1 MFTFKGRVAAAGAAL
16 TVIVLSGCVPAK
28 TTPSAD
34 PSADP
39 SGLPA
44 AIAQSG
50 TLKVGTSPAYA
61 PMAFKNPDNTTE
73 TIGADIDLA
82 NAVAKNLGVKVELV
96 ETPFDQLINSVATGR
111 VDTVMSG
118 ISDTVERQKSATFVD
133 YLNSQGR
140 FYALTDKAGV
150 YTSQDAICGKK
161 VAVSS
166 KTDYYDQ
173 VADVS
178 KKVCEDAGKPA
189 VERLGT
195 DSGAAA
201 RLQIQQGRADLAVQG
216 GEGIAYLDQFT
227 EKGKYKVVLDA
238 LPGTPFGAIVKKDA
252 TQLANAL
259 LKAFEAIQADGTYDA
274 ILKKWG
280 LEEYK
285 LKPAINGTK

>member
-1 MFTFKGRVAAAGAAL
+1 MSRFHLRTGVAAVAAAL
-16 TVIVLSGCVPAK
+16 LFSGCVMSQAA
-28 TTPSAD
+28 PSA
-34 PSADP
+34 AP
-39 SGLPA
+39 SGAANGLPP

-61 PMAFKNPDNTTE
+61 PMTFKDPKNTTE
-73 TIGADIDLA
+73 TVGADIDLV
-82 NAVAKNLGVKVELV
+82 NAVAKNLGLKVELA

-111 VDTVMSG
+111 VDVVMSG

-140 FYALTDKAGV
+140 FYSTADKAAQ
-150 YTSQDAICGKK
+150 YTSQEAICGKK

-173 VADVS
+173 VAAVS
-178 KKVCEDAGKPA
+178 KDACESKGKPA

-201 RLQIQQGRADLAVQG
+201 RLQIEQGRADLAVQG
-216 GEGIAYLDQFT
+216 GEGIAYIDKFQ
-227 EKGKYKVVLDA
+227 EPGKYKVVLDA
-238 LPGTPFGAIVKKDA
+238 LPGTPFGAIVKKDDS
-252 TQLANAL
+252 QLANAL
-259 LKAFEAIQADGTYDA
+259 LKAFEDIQASGEYDT

-285 LKPAINGTK
+285 LKPVINGTK

>member
-1 MFTFKGRVAAAGAAL
+1 MIKVKGRTVAAGAAL
-16 TVIVLSGCVPAK
+16 AVLTLSGCVPAQ

-34 PSADP
+34 ASAG
-39 SGLPA
+39 GLPP

-61 PMAFKNPDNTTE
+61 PMAFKNPDNANE

-82 NAVAKNLGVKVELV
+82 NAVAKQLGVKVELV

-140 FYALTDKAGV
+140 FYALTDKAGG
-150 YTSQDAICGKK
+150 YTGEDTICGKT

-178 KKVCEDAGKPA
+178 KKVCESAGKPA
-189 VERLGT
+189 IERLST

-201 RLQIQQGRADLAVQG
+201 RLQIEQGRADLAVQG
-216 GEGIAYLDQFT
+216 GEGIAYLDKFT
-227 EKGKYKVVLDA
+227 EKGKYKVVLDP
-238 LPGTPFGAIVKKDA
+238 LPGTPFGAIVMKDDM
-252 TQLANAL
+252 QLANAL
-259 LKAFEAIQADGTYDA
+259 LKAFQDIQANGEYDK
-274 ILKKWG
+274 ILTKWG

-285 LKPAINGTK
+285 LAPVINGTK